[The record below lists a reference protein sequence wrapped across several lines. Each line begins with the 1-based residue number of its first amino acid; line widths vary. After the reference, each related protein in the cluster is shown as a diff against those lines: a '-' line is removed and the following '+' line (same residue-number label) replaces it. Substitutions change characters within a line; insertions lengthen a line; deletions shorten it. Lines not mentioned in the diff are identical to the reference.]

1 MAKNVLPLIDIGA
14 NLLDKK
20 LFQNIDTI
28 IQNCKSNNIEKI
40 IITSS
45 HINDT
50 REAIEFMQKEP
61 DMFFTTVGFHPH
73 NAKDYE
79 DQYYD
84 EMNNLCKFPQVK
96 AIGEC
101 GLDYRRNYSN
111 PVDQI
116 YCFRRHLDLACINN
130 LPMFLHEREAHNDF
144 LMLLKEYIHKIENV
158 VVHCFTGTKKDLK
171 NYLDLGCYI
180 GITGW
185 VTDPKRGM
193 HLHDIIKYIPADK
206 LMIETDS
213 PYLLPFNYPIKNKK
227 YNEPCNL
234 IYILDAISQILKKDK
249 TVLANEIYTNTN
261 NFFNL

>member
-61 DMFFTTVGFHPH
+61 DMFYTTVGFHPH

-116 YCFRRHLDLACINN
+116 YCFRRHLDLA
-130 LPMFLHEREAHNDF
+130 LSL
-144 LMLLKEYIHKIENV
+144 IHI
-158 VVHCFTGTKKDLK
+158 
-171 NYLDLGCYI
+171 
-180 GITGW
+180 
-185 VTDPKRGM
+185 
-193 HLHDIIKYIPADK
+193 
-206 LMIETDS
+206 
-213 PYLLPFNYPIKNKK
+213 
-227 YNEPCNL
+227 
-234 IYILDAISQILKKDK
+234 
-249 TVLANEIYTNTN
+249 
-261 NFFNL
+261 